1 MDKVYTLILRYLKKI
16 EKSIISGMQNLT
28 LFFDKKKTID
38 TAYRPILDEK
48 LKEVKDLK
56 DKLNVMQNK
65 NASFKRQINNLKTSM
80 MKKGRLIKNLQDI
93 ISQRQN

>member
-1 MDKVYTLILRYLKKI
+1 
-16 EKSIISGMQNLT
+16 MQNLN

-38 TAYRPILDEK
+38 TAYKPMLDEK

-56 DKLNVMQNK
+56 DKLNVMQNN
-65 NASFKRQINNLKTSM
+65 NASFEKQIKHLRGSM
-80 MKKGRLIKNLQDI
+80 MKKEKLIKNLQDI

>member
-1 MDKVYTLILRYLKKI
+1 MDKVYTLILRYIKKI
-16 EKSIISGMQNLT
+16 KKSIIFAMRNLN